1 MIDSTLLAARPT
13 RAPQVKPA
21 ADPATGAASGEDSP
35 QAQTQQHALALA
47 KAAFDYETELQA
59 EAEREREAL
68 ESLLLAQLK
77 DEDEVM
83 KKWIAM
89 IG

>member
-1 MIDSTLLAARPT
+1 MIDASFLAARTP

-21 ADPATGAASGEDSP
+21 VDPATGAASDDSAQSA
-35 QAQTQQHALALA
+35 QAHALALA
-47 KAAFDYETELQA
+47 KSAFDYETELQA

-89 IG
+89 IA

>member
-1 MIDSTLLAARPT
+1 MIDAIMPAARAP
-13 RAPQVKPA
+13 RAPQAKSDAKSA
-21 ADPATGAASGEDSP
+21 APDPLAA
-35 QAQTQQHALALA
+35 Q
-47 KAAFDYETELQA
+47 KAAFDLQTEIAA

-89 IG
+89 ID

>member
-1 MIDSTLLAARPT
+1 VIDATFLAARAP
-13 RAPQVKPA
+13 RAPQAKPA
-21 ADPATGAASGEDSP
+21 TDPATGAASDDSA
-35 QAQTQQHALALA
+35 QTQTQQHALALA

>member
-1 MIDSTLLAARPT
+1 MIEGITPVARAP
-13 RAPQVKPA
+13 RAPQAKPA
-21 ADPATGAASGEDSP
+21 ADPATGAASSAPDDTT
-35 QAQTQQHALALA
+35 AQEHALALA
-47 KAAFDYETELQA
+47 KAAFNYETELQA

>member
-1 MIDSTLLAARPT
+1 VIDTSLLAARAP
-13 RAPQVKPA
+13 RAPQSKPA
-21 ADPATGAASGEDSP
+21 ADPATGAASDDSS
-35 QAQTQQHALALA
+35 ASAAQQHALALA

-68 ESLLLAQLK
+68 ESLLMAQLK

-83 KKWIAM
+83 KKWITM
-89 IG
+89 IA